1 MPDNQSTGK
10 VFLVSFVLCAVCSV
24 LVSVSAVM
32 LKPLQTAN
40 RELDFKKNLL
50 IAAGLLEGCAE
61 RQIILSEF
69 EKIEQIPIE
78 TSGGPRTVYVARS
91 GGAITHYIFPVEG
104 KGLWSTMYGFMALSA
119 DFRSVKGMGFYE
131 HGETP
136 GLGGEITNP
145 KWLASFR
152 GKRAYD
158 EGLTP
163 VLEVIKGAVDPESD
177 AAAYRVDG
185 LSGATLT
192 TRGVDSMIKFWLSEE
207 GYLPFVRSRME
218 KGAHQ

>member
-50 IAAGLLEGCAE
+50 IAAGLLEGRAE

-69 EKIEQIPIE
+69 EKIEQIPVE
-78 TSGGPRTVYVARS
+78 TSGGPRTVYAARS

-163 VLEVIKGAVDPESD
+163 VLEVIKGAVDPDSA

-192 TRGVDSMIKFWLSEE
+192 TQGVDSMIKFWLSEE